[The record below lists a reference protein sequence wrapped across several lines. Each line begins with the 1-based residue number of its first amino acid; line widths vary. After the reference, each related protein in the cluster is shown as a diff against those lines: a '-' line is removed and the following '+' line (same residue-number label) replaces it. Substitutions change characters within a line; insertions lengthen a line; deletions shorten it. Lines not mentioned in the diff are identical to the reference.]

1 MLSEQ
6 ALSRVGQ
13 ANGSDVVAGLSSRPS
28 SSPTPN
34 CSRRS
39 GTTSSWVPSSRRGL
53 TANRRRAQQPALSR
67 TFAIIGSWLIFAPF
81 VLRYAS
87 VEDEVAQGADVTAN
101 GTLVT
106 VLAETASWNDVLVGI
121 AVLILVARSGAAAGL
136 SARALA
142 EPAREF
148 ARRCRK

>member
-1 MLSEQ
+1 
-6 ALSRVGQ
+6 
-13 ANGSDVVAGLSSRPS
+13 
-28 SSPTPN
+28 
-34 CSRRS
+34 
-39 GTTSSWVPSSRRGL
+39 VPSSRRGL

-81 VLRYAS
+81 AVGYAS

-101 GTLVT
+101 GTLVI

-121 AVLILVARSGAAAGL
+121 AVLILAARSGAAAGL

-142 EPAREF
+142 EPTREF